1 MPIGKVVSRDAQ
13 ERCDLKSTVHGRT
26 GGSCAGGIESESGVG
41 PSCPM
46 VAILAGVPG
55 FGDRRRVDR
64 ASRAVHAQTRE
75 TVNPP

>member
-1 MPIGKVVSRDAQ
+1 MLKRDVTLKVQCTAEQAVAALEAS
-13 ERCDLKSTVHGRT
+13 S
-26 GGSCAGGIESESGVG
+26 VG